1 MKIFFAL
8 ALVNYFTWSVVL
20 GDGCF
25 DESKEWVCRMDI
37 MRFGCMSYLPNIE
50 NCKASCGLCNYDVNV
65 VEENASGV
73 GGWGGT
79 CQCPD
84 GTTYEVGDNKDGCET
99 LACVNGEKLDCNE
112 RDGDWSNRKV
122 TCSDPWILEETG
134 KYCPD
139 AISFPNWG
147 SNAFSLG
154 ECKTHCEAD
163 GAETLTF
170 YPDNTNCRCC
180 TASSEL
186 LESSSSDSQIYTA
199 IQYKLESYED
209 CTDDSEC
216 ASNYCYSFTGRC
228 TNRGDI
234 GDSCFWKGDC
244 ASGNCKNNR
253 CADNSGIGKCTCF

>member
-1 MKIFFAL
+1 MGNAEYHGDSSSKQLEEAPSKAIIFQTFHLNNLSTRYFKMKIFFAL
-8 ALVNYFTWSVVL
+8 ALVVFGFTWSVVL
-20 GDGCF
+20 G
-25 DESKEWVCRMDI
+25 
-37 MRFGCMSYLPNIE
+37 
-50 NCKASCGLCNYDVNV
+50 VNT